1 MWQDESKSLAKSSRK
16 VVFPFAIFGSS
27 ENEIDVLQDVFMR
40 NADCRNLYDEM
51 KDEEEAGKEEGRR
64 GIVDLVTPVNYL
76 IAFRPRL
83 RLNRWAKR
91 RSVVK
96 IRRFLR

>member
-1 MWQDESKSLAKSSRK
+1 
-16 VVFPFAIFGSS
+16 
-27 ENEIDVLQDVFMR
+27 
-40 NADCRNLYDEM
+40 LYDEM

-83 RLNRWAKR
+83 RLNR
-91 RSVVK
+91 
-96 IRRFLR
+96 

>member
-1 MWQDESKSLAKSSRK
+1 MKLM
-16 VVFPFAIFGSS
+16 F
-27 ENEIDVLQDVFMR
+27 LQDVFMH

-83 RLNRWAKR
+83 RLNR
-91 RSVVK
+91 
-96 IRRFLR
+96 